1 MSGLM
6 NRDDFHA
13 ALTDVAEIL
22 SRSRASARVY
32 IVGGAAMAL
41 AYDDDRYTR
50 DIDGLIT
57 DGYAELTEA
66 VREVARRRGLPSSWL
81 NEQASSYIP
90 PGEDRRGRAVFD
102 HPALRVIAAS
112 PERMLAMKVMSAR
125 RADIE
130 DIRTLLGILGFTAA
144 AEVWEAVQKVFPDEP
159 PPERSRAIVR
169 LLTEG

>member
-1 MSGLM
+1 M
-6 NRDDFHA
+6 NRDDFNA

-22 SRSRASARVY
+22 GRRRASARVY

-41 AYDDDRYTR
+41 AYDSDHCTR
-50 DIDGLIT
+50 DRDGLIT

-66 VREVARRRGLPSSWL
+66 VHEVARRRGLPFSWL
-81 NEQASSYIP
+81 NEQASYIP
-90 PGEDRRGRAVFD
+90 RGEDRRGWAVFD

-125 RADIE
+125 SADIG

-144 AEVWEAVQKVFPDEP
+144 GEVWETVAKVFPDEP
-159 PPERSRAIVR
+159 PPERSREIVR

>member
-1 MSGLM
+1 MGGLM
-6 NRDDFHA
+6 NRDDFSA

-22 SRSRASARVY
+22 ERRRASARVY

-41 AYDDDRYTR
+41 AYDSDRYTG
-50 DIDGLIT
+50 DMDGLIT

-90 PGEDRRGRAVFD
+90 RGEDRRGWAVFD

-125 RADIE
+125 RADIG

-144 AEVWEAVQKVFPDEP
+144 GEVWETVAKVFPDEP
-159 PPERSRAIVR
+159 PPERSREIVR